1 MIAHSRQALDNR
13 DIQQQAAEALA
24 KSVITQAEYQ
34 RIREAYPF
42 QLYTPNVFIRIGF
55 FLLTV
60 LAVACGLGL
69 CLLIGMGEGDHGIG
83 ILLII
88 WGIAAYSGL
97 EFFIHSRGIYQA
109 GVDDALLWLAG
120 ALLFGGINLLDN
132 NFSATL
138 ETMII
143 LVLAAW
149 GLVRYADRLM
159 ALVAYGAL
167 IYLIFHLIITT
178 GAVGSSIVVIMIFSA
193 IAYLL
198 LSRLSTAESLRHY
211 HACLSLLEMAALLT
225 FYLSGNYYVVQN
237 IDASIHG
244 EGTPIALSWLWW
256 IFTGIVPVIYV
267 VAGIRKKDTIL
278 LWTGLA
284 LAAGAVFT
292 IRYYYHIL
300 PAELAM
306 IIGGCM
312 LIAGAYA
319 LIRSLQTPRH
329 GFTSIAPDEPEPHP
343 LQKFP
348 VESLILA
355 ETLKSTPTQPT
366 DQSGSFGGGSSG
378 GAGAGGTY

>member
-1 MIAHSRQALDNR
+1 MIAHSCESLDNR
-13 DIQQQAAEALA
+13 NIQQQAAEALA

-34 RIREAYPF
+34 HITEVYPF
-42 QLYTPNVFIRIGF
+42 KLYTPNVFIRIGL

-88 WGIAAYSGL
+88 WGIATYGAL
-97 EFFIHSRGIYQA
+97 EFVIHSRGVYQA

-120 ALLFGGINLLDN
+120 GLLFGGINMLSN
-132 NFSATL
+132 NLSISL
-138 ETMII
+138 ESTII

-167 IYLIFHLIITT
+167 IYLVFHLIITT

-211 HACLSLLEMAALLT
+211 HTCLLLLRMAALLS

-244 EGTPIALSWLWW
+244 EGSRPS
-256 IFTGIVPVIYV
+256 
-267 VAGIRKKDTIL
+267 
-278 LWTGLA
+278 
-284 LAAGAVFT
+284 
-292 IRYYYHIL
+292 H
-300 PAELAM
+300 
-306 IIGGCM
+306 
-312 LIAGAYA
+312 
-319 LIRSLQTPRH
+319 
-329 GFTSIAPDEPEPHP
+329 
-343 LQKFP
+343 
-348 VESLILA
+348 
-355 ETLKSTPTQPT
+355 
-366 DQSGSFGGGSSG
+366 
-378 GAGAGGTY
+378 